1 MGEARR
7 LLAIPGGISVGMS
20 GEGRDGAAALHLP
33 CMKGSDMGA
42 LEALHPSAEG
52 GTPPTITTTLLH
64 SEWPVAEAR
73 LGLLGVSG
81 VWSIRRVICAAISAD
96 PVGSCCRTRSNCP
109 HCHPAADVGV
119 LNTTGDPRPHGENM
133 TRGTS
138 SGVAQLEEA
147 RGGVFFDRAPGLV
160 VCRACCMTCLLI
172 LRRIV
177 EEKRPMTFKE
187 FTLHKVPDDAAPDVA
202 HRMFQEYLVDYYGSA
217 IKAEFE
223 QNKDS
228 DMWVVLARIAVR
240 RTSCGCA
247 F

>member
-64 SEWPVAEAR
+64 
-73 LGLLGVSG
+73 
-81 VWSIRRVICAAISAD
+81 
-96 PVGSCCRTRSNCP
+96 T
-109 HCHPAADVGV
+109 DVGV

-147 RGGVFFDRAPGLV
+147 RGLWRKSGR
-160 VCRACCMTCLLI
+160 
-172 LRRIV
+172 
-177 EEKRPMTFKE
+177 
-187 FTLHKVPDDAAPDVA
+187 
-202 HRMFQEYLVDYYGSA
+202 
-217 IKAEFE
+217 
-223 QNKDS
+223 
-228 DMWVVLARIAVR
+228 
-240 RTSCGCA
+240 
-247 F
+247 